1 MTRFELALYSGN
13 VAHAPAETILVL
25 LPEDERPLQGDAGRI
40 DWYQCGR
47 ITERLVSGYITGA
60 TGEAMLLDGK
70 APLVAGR
77 LLLLG
82 IGPSDLVREGSAAVM
97 SAMMQGAMQRLRAL
111 HCQSVLLALPS
122 GIDLERSAVDLLRGV
137 IQGLANDDWGLSFRL
152 VVPDAPGRAAVL
164 ETAMAGLLND
174 AFAQGLDL
182 EMGWVTGGA
191 RSSQIRS
198 DRGRTEFA

>member
-1 MTRFELALYSGN
+1 
-13 VAHAPAETILVL
+13 VAHAPAETVLVL

-47 ITERLVSGYITGA
+47 ISQRLVSGYITGA

-70 APLVAGR
+70 APLAAAR

-82 IGPSDLVREGSAAVM
+82 IGPSDAVREGSAAVM

-122 GIDLERSAVDLLRGV
+122 GIDLERSAVGLLRGV
-137 IQGLANDDWGLSFRL
+137 IQGLAADNWGLSFRL
-152 VVPDAPGRAAVL
+152 VVADAPGRAAAL
-164 ETAMAGLLND
+164 EAALAHLLND
-174 AFAQGLDL
+174 AYAQGLDL
-182 EMGWVTGGA
+182 EMGWVTTDS
-191 RSSQIRS
+191 RSPRMRS
-198 DRGRTEFA
+198 DRGQAKFA